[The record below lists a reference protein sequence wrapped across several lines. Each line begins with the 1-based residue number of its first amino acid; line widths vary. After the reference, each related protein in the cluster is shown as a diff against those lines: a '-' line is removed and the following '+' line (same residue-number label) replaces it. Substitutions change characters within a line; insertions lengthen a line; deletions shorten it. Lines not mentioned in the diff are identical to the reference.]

1 MIPDLLEAPRQP
13 FTSAPL
19 TLVVAEQ
26 GGGKSTFATA
36 RPVEDTFKRLTSIIL
51 PNGYEVEASPALNE
65 KGKAMVGWATI
76 YFPHKEP
83 FVAPVPEGSC
93 CIAEKVRIFTNYTLF
108 GIRHAKCSLAD
119 ILEHLN
125 DDVLLDGWIVIDE
138 AYIGADA
145 RNSMNL
151 LNQII
156 TQFGFQIRKRRLHLI
171 VCYPLNK
178 MADLRFRLA
187 RTEYVTCTY
196 NEKTHEVTAEIKK
209 GKDRKKIVT
218 FDATIY
224 WPYFNTEE
232 RFAIPESRI
241 AKGLQQA
248 Y

>member
-1 MIPDLLEAPRQP
+1 MIPDLLEAPQQP
-13 FTSAPL
+13 FTSAQISL
-19 TLVVAEQ
+19 IIADQ
-26 GGGKSTFATA
+26 GNGKSTVATA
-36 RPVEDTFKRLTSIIL
+36 RAVDDTFAKLTSIIL

-65 KGKAMVGWATI
+65 RGKSIVGYATI

-93 CIAEKVRIFTNYTLF
+93 CIAEKVRVFSNYTLY

-125 DDVLLDGWIVIDE
+125 DDLLLDGWVLIDE

-156 TQFGFQIRKRRLHLI
+156 TQFGFQIRKRRLHLV

-187 RTEYVTCTY
+187 RTEYITCTY
-196 NEKTHEVTAEIKK
+196 NEKTHEITCEIKK
-209 GKDRKKIVT
+209 GKDRKKTIT
-218 FDATIY
+218 FFAPTY